1 MPMGSTIMGYVI
13 TCDTCKSGVA
23 CPCLIASLIMGDSIS
38 EVISKALST
47 GGRIDRVVFEVGGE
61 FVGFYDPG
69 ANALYLRADAV
80 GLVGDGVY
88 NLVLLPNQPPNHN

>member
-1 MPMGSTIMGYVI
+1 MPMGFTIMGYVI

-23 CPCLIASLIMGDSIS
+23 CPCLITSLVMGDAIS
-38 EVISKALST
+38 EVISKALGT
-47 GGRIDRVVFEVGGE
+47 GGHVDRIVFEVGGE
-61 FVGFYDPG
+61 FVGYYDPG

-88 NLVLLPNQPPNHN
+88 NLVLLPNQPPNPN